1 MKQFRKL
8 IAVILT
14 VVLTA
19 SIALPVFASAEEERV
34 DGDHTSFDEFWGNMT
49 DDEGNVKWQELP
61 KTLFDVF
68 IFVRLFEVIADLFRD
83 FFGIEK
89 EPAAPETTTSL
100 ADVEIVAA

>member
-1 MKQFRKL
+1 MKKFRKL

-19 SIALPVFASAEEERV
+19 SIALPVFASAEERV
-34 DGDHTSFDEFWGNMT
+34 DGDHTSFDEFWNNMT
-49 DDEGNVKWQELP
+49 NEDGSIKWQELP

-68 IFVRLFEVIADLFRD
+68 VFVRIFEAIADLFRD

-89 EPAAPETTTSL
+89 DPYVEETTTNL

>member
-1 MKQFRKL
+1 MKHFRKL

-19 SIALPVFASAEEERV
+19 TIALPVFASAEERV
-34 DGDHTSFDEFWGNMT
+34 DGDHTSFDEFWDNMT
-49 DDEGNVKWQELP
+49 DEEGNVNWKELP

-68 IFVRLFEVIADLFRD
+68 VFVRIFEYIADLIRD

-89 EPAAPETTTSL
+89 DPYVEETTTNL
-100 ADVEIVAA
+100 ADVEIIAA

>member
-1 MKQFRKL
+1 MKHFRKL

-19 SIALPVFASAEEERV
+19 SIALPVFASAEEV
-34 DGDHTSFDEFWGNMT
+34 DGDHTSFEQFWDSMT
-49 DDEGNVKWQELP
+49 DEDGSIKWEELP
-61 KTLFDVF
+61 TALFDVF
-68 IFVRLFEVIADLFRD
+68 VFVRLFEVIADLFRD

-89 EPAAPETTTSL
+89 EPAAEETTTSL